1 MIRKA
6 LEEEEGNLIQQNI
19 SAPSNSIPSKNVK
32 SSAQQFGNLKIFK
45 QEEIK
50 LMTKNYS
57 MKFREEFC
65 ERLYNGVIGTTHAVI
80 VKQVRTS
87 SESDRMMFLKTMSIL
102 SQKYHKNIANVAGFH
117 LGDSISECVYESC
130 CDLSQGN
137 DGHVCFCNRNLYD
150 IICTRE
156 KLPLHLRLS
165 IAVQCAEGLVHIH
178 SLLAENPDSH
188 STGLLGNFRSI
199 NIFLDKNFV
208 PKVFNSN
215 LSTFLG
221 LSVMQK
227 HTASVDRPNDQRSQI
242 YYLDGR
248 DISGQLFNPKS
259 DVYSFGAVLLELITW
274 KTVRY
279 MSSGRVHMLTKDFL
293 DTYRIDHSAAISFG
307 KKVYD
312 EQASG
317 DNKPNQHVAPP
328 LTKKFVKTPPTIVS
342 IIPLN
347 ILEKIT
353 SNFSNDAL
361 IGEGPDARVF
371 FGELSDG
378 QKSAIKKLDPNEK
391 IVVQVLTISRML
403 KHDNIVQILG
413 YFIEGENRVLAYEYA
428 PKEGV
433 RGAQPG
439 TPLSWEQRVKIA
451 LSAAKGLEFL
461 HEKAVPP
468 VIHTNIRSNNIFIF
482 GNDVAKIGDLGV
494 SKQLYPESD
503 NDYYNTRLYP
513 LRSFGYDAIAPETV
527 QCKERYLRFGAV
539 LLELLT
545 GRKVVDYS
553 LLRFQQSL
561 ITWATPRLSEDKVKQ
576 CVDPKLGGAFP
587 LKAVAK
593 VEGLFRKVPRTN
605 PRPNPSRLRPASPRL
620 LLPLVLRRPSPSHA
634 AARLSSSL
642 SSPRRLSLA
651 PPPPRP
657 RRLRLLP
664 QTTFFLGG
672 SAVLGRGEEMK
683 EMVVGSVA
691 SAPVGR
697 RAFTLWDNL
706 SPEDLELLVRD
717 IECRLPLPIVKLVS
731 ESSVLKVEERSV
743 VEQGAE
749 GHFGGE
755 ASRYPFSRR
764 LGLAALILKGVS
776 GAVLL
781 RKKNVQRTTDL
792 KKYIEAI
799 KRFLHHSSSFYA
811 VTINSTFIK
820 QDRVYFTKEFSQNYI
835 KPLMEGQPAWRLL
848 LMSCEDHMGIHSYLM
863 IMLLLP
869 VNKLIT
875 IRIGRFPPLEL
886 LPCLLVLH
894 LRRRA
899 NGTPQAVIYPPAK
912 THSANNKKPH
922 TGATAGLPLQSM
934 VLLLPSP
941 SSHRR
946 RPRRIGVI
954 VVAAVVVVVVARL
967 LPLPIGGTVV
977 VVMACHREREEPSR
991 ERASE
996 PVAKAEAVRR
1006 GTVAAGGGGGKEL
1019 SRRWICWWW

>member
-312 EQASG
+312 EQGKCFIHEAI
-317 DNKPNQHVAPP
+317 A
-328 LTKKFVKTPPTIVS
+328 
-342 IIPLN
+342 
-347 ILEKIT
+347 
-353 SNFSNDAL
+353 
-361 IGEGPDARVF
+361 IGVECLQPDVQTWP
-371 FGELSDG
+371 EMSDVLSR
-378 QKSAIKKLDPNEK
+378 LR
-391 IVVQVLTISRML
+391 TISAAQSIRSKLIMAT
-403 KHDNIVQILG
+403 QT
-413 YFIEGENRVLAYEYA
+413 
-428 PKEGV
+428 KEGV

-593 VEGLFRKVPRTN
+593 
-605 PRPNPSRLRPASPRL
+605 
-620 LLPLVLRRPSPSHA
+620 
-634 AARLSSSL
+634 
-642 SSPRRLSLA
+642 
-651 PPPPRP
+651 
-657 RRLRLLP
+657 
-664 QTTFFLGG
+664 
-672 SAVLGRGEEMK
+672 
-683 EMVVGSVA
+683 
-691 SAPVGR
+691 
-697 RAFTLWDNL
+697 
-706 SPEDLELLVRD
+706 
-717 IECRLPLPIVKLVS
+717 CRLPLPIVKLVS

>member
-1 MIRKA
+1 MNSQDNNLKNFFQTNGHVVFQRVENNCSLRYFTENEIRQITRGYSILLGKGSFGKVYKGMLDGRCPVAVKRYIHGTRKEEFAKEVIVHSQINHKNVVRLLGCCTEENALMIVMEFICNGNLNDILHCSNTNGRVPFSLGKRLDIAIEVAEVLWCMHSMYNPVLHGDIKPANILVDENLSPKLSDFGIARLLCANGAQHTNNIIGSIGYVDPAFCMNGILTPKSDVYSFGVVLLEIITRKKAVDGTITLAQRFTEAVEQGKKVMHLFDEDINNTKNMNFLEDIGKLAVKCLRREVEVRPEMVEVATSLRMIRKA

-312 EQASG
+312 EQAQSIRSKLIMATQTKASG

-428 PKEGV
+428 PKGSLHDILHEGV

-513 LRSFGYDAIAPETV
+513 LRSFGYDAIAPE
-527 QCKERYLRFGAV
+527 CRR
-539 LLELLT
+539 T
-545 GRKVVDYS
+545 G
-553 LLRFQQSL
+553 Q
-561 ITWATPRLSEDKVKQ
+561 
-576 CVDPKLGGAFP
+576 
-587 LKAVAK
+587 
-593 VEGLFRKVPRTN
+593 
-605 PRPNPSRLRPASPRL
+605 
-620 LLPLVLRRPSPSHA
+620 
-634 AARLSSSL
+634 
-642 SSPRRLSLA
+642 
-651 PPPPRP
+651 
-657 RRLRLLP
+657 
-664 QTTFFLGG
+664 
-672 SAVLGRGEEMK
+672 
-683 EMVVGSVA
+683 
-691 SAPVGR
+691 
-697 RAFTLWDNL
+697 
-706 SPEDLELLVRD
+706 
-717 IECRLPLPIVKLVS
+717 
-731 ESSVLKVEERSV
+731 
-743 VEQGAE
+743 
-749 GHFGGE
+749 
-755 ASRYPFSRR
+755 
-764 LGLAALILKGVS
+764 
-776 GAVLL
+776 
-781 RKKNVQRTTDL
+781 
-792 KKYIEAI
+792 
-799 KRFLHHSSSFYA
+799 
-811 VTINSTFIK
+811 
-820 QDRVYFTKEFSQNYI
+820 
-835 KPLMEGQPAWRLL
+835 
-848 LMSCEDHMGIHSYLM
+848 
-863 IMLLLP
+863 
-869 VNKLIT
+869 
-875 IRIGRFPPLEL
+875 
-886 LPCLLVLH
+886 
-894 LRRRA
+894 
-899 NGTPQAVIYPPAK
+899 
-912 THSANNKKPH
+912 
-922 TGATAGLPLQSM
+922 
-934 VLLLPSP
+934 
-941 SSHRR
+941 
-946 RPRRIGVI
+946 
-954 VVAAVVVVVVARL
+954 
-967 LPLPIGGTVV
+967 
-977 VVMACHREREEPSR
+977 
-991 ERASE
+991 
-996 PVAKAEAVRR
+996 
-1006 GTVAAGGGGGKEL
+1006 
-1019 SRRWICWWW
+1019 